1 VKISVS
7 LADLGITGPAKV
19 RDLWTHKD
27 LGDFTGEFAPV
38 IKSHGA
44 GLCRISPNP

>member
-1 VKISVS
+1 

-27 LGDFTGEFAPV
+27 LGVSQGEFTADLPF
-38 IKSHGA
+38 HGA
-44 GLCRISPNP
+44 GLYRLSPGQ